1 MQLVCW
7 LILIACSWP
16 RYCDVRENDLFL
28 RQGWSKKSLIP
39 YASLVELK
47 ARPDAYGVFAVA
59 ADGKRFVITVAD
71 VPRFL
76 REVYGCVKCFV

>member
-1 MQLVCW
+1 ML
-7 LILIACSWP
+7 SP
-16 RYCDVRENDLFL
+16 RYCEVRESDLFL
-28 RQGWSKKSLIP
+28 RRGWKKSSIP

-59 ADGKRFVITVAD
+59 ADGKRFAITVAD

-76 REVYGCVKCFV
+76 RQVYRRCPQLNPAT